1 VQSLKELSLK
11 KLTTSSLDQ
20 EDVAWFDACDWEMF
34 PDLLRAI
41 LSNLSTLIE
50 HRVDVMKTSPSAWNL
65 LWRILILLNKKSD
78 ILNMSTIPFNTFT
91 QVAYLFKKLFESV
104 KSAEGCWIKEL
115 NLSNNYPLRAK
126 CVQQILATI
135 PKTFT
140 VERLTIFGA
149 PLFDPAELELFP
161 GVTDTKETPDIL
173 QVNATALSASAFFK
187 KVKSDI
193 SPWPPKYPPRP
204 SSDFTTIKPHPAC
217 IPFPGTVSSIV
228 LFFPVAVNNCLIV
241 PMHIPFAFAH
251 RCGFDHLLQMSQP

>member
-1 VQSLKELSLK
+1 
-11 KLTTSSLDQ
+11 
-20 EDVAWFDACDWEMF
+20 MF

-65 LWRILILLNKKSD
+65 LWRIFTLLNKKSD
-78 ILNMSTIPFNTFT
+78 ILNMSTLPFNTFT
-91 QVAYLFKKLFESV
+91 QVAYLFKKLFESA
-104 KSAEGCWIKEL
+104 KSAEGRWIKEL
-115 NLSNNYPLRAK
+115 NLSNYPLTAK

-140 VERLTIFGA
+140 VERFIIFGA

-187 KVKSDI
+187 KS
-193 SPWPPKYPPRP
+193 
-204 SSDFTTIKPHPAC
+204 
-217 IPFPGTVSSIV
+217 
-228 LFFPVAVNNCLIV
+228 
-241 PMHIPFAFAH
+241 
-251 RCGFDHLLQMSQP
+251 

>member
-1 VQSLKELSLK
+1 
-11 KLTTSSLDQ
+11 
-20 EDVAWFDACDWEMF
+20 MF

-65 LWRILILLNKKSD
+65 LWRIFILLNKKSD
-78 ILNMSTIPFNTFT
+78 ILNMSTLPFNIFT
-91 QVAYLFKKLFESV
+91 YLFNKLFESV
-104 KSAEGCWIKEL
+104 ESAEGRWIKEL
-115 NLSNNYPLRAK
+115 NLSNNYPLTAK

-140 VERLTIFGA
+140 VERFIIFGA

-187 KVKSDI
+187 KAKSDI
-193 SPWPPKYPPRP
+193 SPWPPKYPQGPLATSPP
-204 SSDFTTIKPHPAC
+204 SSRTRHAFLFPAL
-217 IPFPGTVSSIV
+217 S
-228 LFFPVAVNNCLIV
+228 
-241 PMHIPFAFAH
+241 
-251 RCGFDHLLQMSQP
+251 HL